1 MNPTVLVA
9 EDDPVQ
15 RLLLRRALEPLG
27 VEVRLA
33 RHGREALDLALEA
46 PPHLVLTDLHMP
58 HMDGLELT
66 RRLKALDP
74 LLPVL
79 LFTADRDHETRLRGL
94 EAGADDFL
102 NRPFDLTELR
112 LRVKGHL
119 ERRRLQEKLEDLER
133 ALLALVRAVEAKD
146 PYTAG
151 HAERVARYA
160 LLGARE
166 LGAGEEELRDLHMGA
181 LLHDVGK
188 IGLPDR
194 ILRGEAPLSAAD
206 WRLIQA
212 HPVKGDEILTPLK
225 AHPRLRPYVRWHH
238 EKLDGSGYPD
248 GLTEIPLLVQVL
260 SAADMYDALTSRR
273 TYREAVKPEEAL
285 EALESF
291 KTSDPVM
298 GSIALGCQGD
308 AHLQLK
314 NDREALEY
322 YLKASEFK
330 ANEFTTPFYLQR
342 AGEIAEKTGQK
353 EKALEC
359 YERIQREYPQSTEGQ
374 NVDRYLTRVRLK
386 S

>member
-33 RHGREALDLALEA
+33 HHGREALDLALEA

-194 ILRGEAPLSAAD
+194 ILRGEAPLSEAD

-273 TYREAVKPEEAL
+273 TYREAVRPEEAL
-285 EALESF
+285 EALE
-291 KTSDPVM
+291 
-298 GSIALGCQGD
+298 
-308 AHLQLK
+308 
-314 NDREALEY
+314 REAREGRLAREAVRA
-322 YLKASEFK
+322 LRSGLRRRASE
-330 ANEFTTPFYLQR
+330 
-342 AGEIAEKTGQK
+342 AEGHV
-353 EKALEC
+353 LH
-359 YERIQREYPQSTEGQ
+359 
-374 NVDRYLTRVRLK
+374 L
-386 S
+386 

>member
-58 HMDGLELT
+58 YMDGLELT

-79 LFTADRDHETRLRGL
+79 LLTADRDHETRLRGL

-133 ALLALVRAVEAKD
+133 ALLNVFVGAAGGFILVRTVEAKD

-194 ILRGEAPLSAAD
+194 ILRGEAPLSEAD

-212 HPVKGDEILTPLK
+212 HPIKGDEILTPLK
-225 AHPRLRPYVRWHH
+225 VHPRLRPYVRWHH

-273 TYREAVKPEEAL
+273 TYRKAVRPEEAL
-285 EALESF
+285 EALE
-291 KTSDPVM
+291 
-298 GSIALGCQGD
+298 
-308 AHLQLK
+308 
-314 NDREALEY
+314 REVREGRLALEAVRA
-322 YLKASEFK
+322 LRSGLRRGASE
-330 ANEFTTPFYLQR
+330 
-342 AGEIAEKTGQK
+342 AEGHV
-353 EKALEC
+353 LH
-359 YERIQREYPQSTEGQ
+359 
-374 NVDRYLTRVRLK
+374 L
-386 S
+386 

>member
-58 HMDGLELT
+58 YMDGLELT

-79 LFTADRDHETRLRGL
+79 LLTADRDHETRLRGL

-112 LRVKGHL
+112 LP
-119 ERRRLQEKLEDLER
+119 EKLEDLER
-133 ALLALVRAVEAKD
+133 ALLALVRTVEAKD

-194 ILRGEAPLSAAD
+194 ILRGEAPLSEAD

-212 HPVKGDEILTPLK
+212 HPIKGDEILTPLK
-225 AHPRLRPYVRWHH
+225 VHPRLRPYVRWHH

-273 TYREAVKPEEAL
+273 TYRKAVRPEEAL
-285 EALESF
+285 EALE
-291 KTSDPVM
+291 
-298 GSIALGCQGD
+298 
-308 AHLQLK
+308 
-314 NDREALEY
+314 REVREGRLALEAVRA
-322 YLKASEFK
+322 LRSGLRRGASE
-330 ANEFTTPFYLQR
+330 
-342 AGEIAEKTGQK
+342 AEGHV
-353 EKALEC
+353 LH
-359 YERIQREYPQSTEGQ
+359 
-374 NVDRYLTRVRLK
+374 L
-386 S
+386 

>member
-285 EALESF
+285 EALEREAR
-291 KTSDPVM
+291 
-298 GSIALGCQGD
+298 GGRLALGRCGPCG
-308 AHLQLK
+308 
-314 NDREALEY
+314 R
-322 YLKASEFK
+322 ASGAGPQRPK
-330 ANEFTTPFYLQR
+330 DTYFTSRYSKRPHFPLPGRAPSASRRQRGPAGWRARRRSPPRCRTPGPPPPGR
-342 AGEIAEKTGQK
+342 PGRG
-353 EKALEC
+353 
-359 YERIQREYPQSTEGQ
+359 PG
-374 NVDRYLTRVRLK
+374 
-386 S
+386 

>member
-58 HMDGLELT
+58 YMDGLELT

-79 LFTADRDHETRLRGL
+79 LLTADRDHETRLRGL

-133 ALLALVRAVEAKD
+133 ALLALVRTVEAKD

-194 ILRGEAPLSAAD
+194 ILRGEAPLSEAD

-212 HPVKGDEILTPLK
+212 HPIKGDEILTPLK
-225 AHPRLRPYVRWHH
+225 VHPRLRPYVRWHH

-260 SAADMYDALTSRR
+260 SAADMHQPQDLSEGRKARGSPGGPGAGGPGGEARPRGGAGLAVGPPARGLRGRGTRTSPLGTPKGPTSPLPGRAPSASRR
-273 TYREAVKPEEAL
+273 RRGPGGWRARRRSP
-285 EALESF
+285 
-291 KTSDPVM
+291 PR
-298 GSIALGCQGD
+298 C
-308 AHLQLK
+308 
-314 NDREALEY
+314 R
-322 YLKASEFK
+322 
-330 ANEFTTPFYLQR
+330 TPGPPPPGR
-342 AGEIAEKTGQK
+342 PGRG
-353 EKALEC
+353 
-359 YERIQREYPQSTEGQ
+359 PG
-374 NVDRYLTRVRLK
+374 
-386 S
+386 

>member
-225 AHPRLRPYVRWHH
+225 AHPPPPSLCALAPREAGRLRLPRRPHGDPPPGPGPERRRHVRRPHQPQDLPGGR
-238 EKLDGSGYPD
+238 KARGSPGGPGAGGPGGEARPRRRCGPCGRASGAGPQRPKDTYF
-248 GLTEIPLLVQVL
+248 
-260 SAADMYDALTSRR
+260 TSRYSKRPHFPLPGRAPSASRRQRGPAGWRARRRSPPRCR
-273 TYREAVKPEEAL
+273 TPGPPPPGRPGRG
-285 EALESF
+285 
-291 KTSDPVM
+291 P
-298 GSIALGCQGD
+298 G
-308 AHLQLK
+308 
-314 NDREALEY
+314 
-322 YLKASEFK
+322 
-330 ANEFTTPFYLQR
+330 
-342 AGEIAEKTGQK
+342 
-353 EKALEC
+353 
-359 YERIQREYPQSTEGQ
+359 
-374 NVDRYLTRVRLK
+374 
-386 S
+386 

>member
-58 HMDGLELT
+58 YMDGLELT

-79 LFTADRDHETRLRGL
+79 LLTADRDHETRLRG
-94 EAGADDFL
+94 
-102 NRPFDLTELR
+102 PFELTELR

-133 ALLALVRAVEAKD
+133 ALLALVRTVEAKD

-194 ILRGEAPLSAAD
+194 ILRGEAPLSEAD

-212 HPVKGDEILTPLK
+212 HPIKGDEILTPLK
-225 AHPRLRPYVRWHH
+225 VHPRLRPYVRWHH

-260 SAADMYDALTSRR
+260 SGADMYEALTSRR
-273 TYREAVKPEEAL
+273 TYRKAVRPEEAL
-285 EALESF
+285 EALE
-291 KTSDPVM
+291 
-298 GSIALGCQGD
+298 
-308 AHLQLK
+308 
-314 NDREALEY
+314 REVREGRLALEAVRA
-322 YLKASEFK
+322 LRSGLRRGASE
-330 ANEFTTPFYLQR
+330 
-342 AGEIAEKTGQK
+342 AEGHV
-353 EKALEC
+353 LH
-359 YERIQREYPQSTEGQ
+359 
-374 NVDRYLTRVRLK
+374 L
-386 S
+386 